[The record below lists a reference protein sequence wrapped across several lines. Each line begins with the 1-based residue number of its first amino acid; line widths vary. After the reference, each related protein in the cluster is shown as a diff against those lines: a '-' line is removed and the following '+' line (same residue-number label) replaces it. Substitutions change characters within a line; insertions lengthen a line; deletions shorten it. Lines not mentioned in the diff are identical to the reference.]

1 MIINFKIRE
10 ISRGTCRLIQI
21 SILIKNIYFYSKKI
35 SLLNHYFL
43 CHSTLMTGFERPID
57 IKQNTT
63 EIKKY

>member
-1 MIINFKIRE
+1 M
-10 ISRGTCRLIQI
+10 QADP
-21 SILIKNIYFYSKKI
+21 NIYINKKYIFLFKKKI